1 MAVFCDGVIM
11 FSSSEETEIAIVK
24 EKIRSKLQTKLDSLP
39 NPIKEIIEKG
49 ILSGGVSASLF
60 HNQMPNDWDI
70 YLSNADDVKEFD
82 ALINQNVD
90 LIDDINPKY
99 MAMDTL
105 IDGKVITAR
114 ATTLKNSVQVITME
128 TKEHR
133 KTFDFIHCMPWFDIA
148 NGKYFI
154 SKDQYRAIK
163 SKKIIINPEAKQV
176 AQYRIEK
183 YLNRGW
189 TK

>member
-1 MAVFCDGVIM
+1 M
-11 FSSSEETEIAIVK
+11 FTANEEVEIAVVK
-24 EKIRSKLQTKLDSLP
+24 EKIRSRLETKLGILP
-39 NPIKEIIEKG
+39 IPIRNIIQRG
-49 ILSGGVSASLF
+49 ILSGGASASLF
-60 HNQMPNDWDI
+60 HNQMPSDWDV
-70 YLSNADDVKEFD
+70 YLSDANDVKEFD
-82 ALINQNVD
+82 TLIQQNVD
-90 LIDDINPKY
+90 LIDDVNPKY
-99 MAMDTL
+99 MVMDTL

-133 KTFDFIHCMPWFDIA
+133 KSFDFIHCMPWFDIST
-148 NGKYFI
+148 GKYFI

-163 SKKIIINPEAKQV
+163 GKKIIINPKAKEV